1 MINCVFI
8 YLLSVAVGDSDRVV
22 SECLSVDSDHWLSYH
37 HRRLDRRSL
46 RTDGGGRREEGER
59 GRREEGERGR
69 REEGERGRREE
80 GGRRREE
87 GGRRR
92 EEGGRREGKEGGASV
107 FSNNW
112 RATQA

>member
-46 RTDGGGRREEGER
+46 RTG
-59 GRREEGERGR
+59 
-69 REEGERGRREE
+69 
-80 GGRRREE
+80 
-87 GGRRR
+87 
-92 EEGGRREGKEGGASV
+92 
-107 FSNNW
+107 
-112 RATQA
+112 